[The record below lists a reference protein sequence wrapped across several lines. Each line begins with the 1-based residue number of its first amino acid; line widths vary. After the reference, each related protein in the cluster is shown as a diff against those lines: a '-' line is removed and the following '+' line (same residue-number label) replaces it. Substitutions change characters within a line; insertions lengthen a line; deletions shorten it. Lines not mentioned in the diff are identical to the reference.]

1 MKGNSILL
9 MPGKKKTENLGFV
22 RFVSSL
28 AAKFLDFIQFVSART
43 TTTSVR
49 QLFECN
55 FGGEQTL

>member
-1 MKGNSILL
+1 MKGNLILL
-9 MPGKKKTENLGFV
+9 MPGKNGFV
-22 RFVSSL
+22 RFVSSP